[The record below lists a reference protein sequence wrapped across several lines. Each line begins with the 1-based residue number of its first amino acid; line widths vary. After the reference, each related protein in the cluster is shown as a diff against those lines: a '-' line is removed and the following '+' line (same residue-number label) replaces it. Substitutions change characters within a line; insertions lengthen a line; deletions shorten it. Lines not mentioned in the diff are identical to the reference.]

1 MRAGTPVYAT
11 ECIARSI
18 ITDGGGVGRGMER
31 TSRTASSPRQSAGEE
46 CETADGQYAGQDQNL
61 TWLREK
67 GTPTEETERIA
78 TRRCHRTELETPT
91 LLAHGPRSPR
101 NTLAPTHRRHVAG
114 AMSRQG

>member
-31 TSRTASSPRQSAGEE
+31 TARTASSSGQSAGEE

-61 TWLREK
+61 MWLREE
-67 GTPTEETERIA
+67 GTPTEEAKWIA

-91 LLAHGPRSPR
+91 LLAHGPCSPR
-101 NTLAPTHRRHVAG
+101 NPLTPNHRRHVAG
-114 AMSRQG
+114 AMSMQG